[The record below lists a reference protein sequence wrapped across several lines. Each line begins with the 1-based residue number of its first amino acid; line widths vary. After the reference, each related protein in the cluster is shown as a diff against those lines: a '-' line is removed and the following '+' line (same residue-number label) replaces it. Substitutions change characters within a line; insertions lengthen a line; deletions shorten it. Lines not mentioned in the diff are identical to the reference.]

1 MSSKKKKGGDK
12 ELEMLTVMSHTDLE
26 GKGALSF
33 SSIFHSPA
41 YKALPLSVKL
51 LYVLLHGLM
60 AGTAMHIVLWMT
72 SDGVTS
78 VHFFWC
84 LGVGALCVH
93 LLWLLF
99 ALSLEWYVLVKERKS
114 GKQAT
119 KAKDKNT
126 ASHSVSSNVDW
137 WKKGLCFTVD
147 HVLHFIIVGF
157 IDLAIVVYGAKN
169 TSDINYHD
177 DGTLTA
183 QEYGRMSIWFNLALA
198 TVLKTGFCILVIVR
212 MLERHIDHQVHGQ
225 MPDSSANRAKVA
237 GKGASGTSSQ
247 KVSQAQHSMS
257 TSGFPYQQV
266 PGQAGGVAVPSSG
279 SVWRGTRPR

>member
-1 MSSKKKKGGDK
+1 MSKGKKKD
-12 ELEMLTVMSHTDLE
+12 EAMEMLNVMTHTDLE

-33 SSIFHSPA
+33 SAIFHSPA
-41 YKALPLSVKL
+41 YKALPLGIKMG
-51 LYVLLHGLM
+51 YVILHALM
-60 AGTAMHIVLWMT
+60 TGVAIHIVLWMT
-72 SDGVTS
+72 SDGVSS

-84 LGVGALCVH
+84 LGIGALVVH
-93 LLWLLF
+93 LLWLVF
-99 ALSLEWYVLVKERKS
+99 SLSLEWYVLWKERKA
-114 GKQAT
+114 GKH
-119 KAKDKNT
+119 T
-126 ASHSVSSNVDW
+126 ASTSSSKNKPGHAVSSNVDW
-137 WKKGLCFTVD
+137 WKKGLCFTLD
-147 HVLHFIIVGF
+147 HILHFILVGF
-157 IDLAIVVYGAKN
+157 VDLAIVVYGAKN
-169 TSDINYHD
+169 TTDINYHD
-177 DGTLTA
+177 DGTLSA
-183 QEYGRMSIWFNLALA
+183 QQYGRMTIWFNLAMA
-198 TVLKTGFCILVIVR
+198 TILKFGFCILVVVR